1 MITSVLSES
10 TIEETADVDLQ
21 RKVGKGLMRMIWH
34 DLLFMHWRVDAGQLR
49 RHLPDSLTLD
59 TFEGDAWIGVV
70 PFRMSDVSITGVPA
84 LPWLS
89 KFPELNVRTYV
100 VGPDGRS
107 GVWFYSLDATNPIAV
122 RGARWLYCL
131 NYVDAKMGCRSDDPN
146 DNDAWIRYHSSRTH
160 RGQPAANLRVDYRP
174 VGATF
179 EAEPETLEDWLTSRY
194 SLFSASKNGQ
204 LFRGDITHAPW
215 QLRAAEAVTHENT
228 MTDAIGVDLP
238 ATEPLL
244 HFARTTKVRASA
256 IRRVRL

>member
-1 MITSVLSES
+1 MPQNIRPLIGTGSDRSAVINAPSIRLNVRRSTQGTAMITSVLSES

-70 PFRMSDVSITGVPA
+70 PFRMSDVSLTGVPA
-84 LPWLS
+84 LPRLS

-122 RGARWLYCL
+122 RGARWLYC
-131 NYVDAKMGCRSDDPN
+131 
-146 DNDAWIRYHSSRTH
+146 RTMST
-160 RGQPAANLRVDYRP
+160 RRWAA
-174 VGATF
+174 
-179 EAEPETLEDWLTSRY
+179 
-194 SLFSASKNGQ
+194 
-204 LFRGDITHAPW
+204 
-215 QLRAAEAVTHENT
+215 AVTIRMI
-228 MTDAIGVDLP
+228 MTLGS
-238 ATEPLL
+238 ATI
-244 HFARTTKVRASA
+244 VRAHIAVSQPR
-256 IRRVRL
+256 I

>member
-1 MITSVLSES
+1 MQMTE
-10 TIEETADVDLQ
+10 
-21 RKVGKGLMRMIWH
+21 KVAKAPVEPNVGHGLMRMIWH
-34 DLLFMHWRVDAGQLR
+34 DLLFMHWPVDAEQLR

-70 PFRMSDVSITGVPA
+70 PFRMSDVSLTGVPA
-84 LPWLS
+84 LPRLS

-100 VGPDGRS
+100 VGPDGQS

-131 NYVDAKMGCRSDDPN
+131 NYVDAKMSCCSDDPN
-146 DNDAWIRYHSSRTH
+146 DEGAWIRYHSSRTH
-160 RGQPAANLRVDYRP
+160 RGQPAAKLRVDYRP
-174 VGATF
+174 VGAAF
-179 EAEPETLEDWLTSRY
+179 EAKPGTLDDWLTSRY
-194 SLFSASKNGQ
+194 SLFSASKSGK

-228 MTDAIGVDLP
+228 MTGAIGVDLP
-238 ATEPLL
+238 VTEPLL

-256 IRRVRL
+256 IRRVCL